1 MQKINQ
7 FLLVVLLVSSISL
20 VIVCNVSDVNQRQ
33 EVGYKPRIAGV
44 HKQLEPFVVEYIKLL
59 EDAGIKLPFGKDLL
73 IIDFTSSL
81 PFRVLGVAW
90 GMNIDNITFIQI
102 NRNYWNHLN
111 KQQRR
116 LLMFHELS
124 HDVFNL
130 EHFDVEL
137 MNTPIPDEYLITD
150 AYVNKVM
157 KELIKHLKEKI

>member
-20 VIVCNVSDVNQRQ
+20 VIVCNVSDVKQRQ
-33 EVGYKPRIAGV
+33 EIGYKPRIAGV
-44 HKQLEPFVVEYIKLL
+44 NKQLEPFVVEYIKLL

-111 KQQRR
+111 KQQKRF
-116 LLMFHELS
+116 LMFHELS

-130 EHFDVEL
+130 EHFDVKL
-137 MNTPIPDEYLITD
+137 MNTPIPSEDVLTKEYVDSLM
-150 AYVNKVM
+150 N
-157 KELIKHLKEKI
+157 ELIKHLKEKK